1 MSFVRQFYHR
11 PNDQRQKHKGH
22 YRPWGKKRKFNDCF
36 AEDVSPEKITEKE
49 KDEVNNKV
57 DIVHFIKKLVY
68 KTLRNEYY
76 FFRVNYKSSLKY
88 VFLFH

>member
-22 YRPWGKKRKFNDCF
+22 YGPWGKKRKFNDCL
-36 AEDVSPEKITEKE
+36 ADNDLSPEKKAEKA

-57 DIVHFIKKLVY
+57 DIVHFIKKFI
-68 KTLRNEYY
+68 KR
-76 FFRVNYKSSLKY
+76 
-88 VFLFH
+88 